1 MSEQGTAPQAEE
13 LVHKAA
19 RARSSARAL
28 RAETI
33 NVARQVADTE
43 QEVAETLAQLAIQR
57 PHHAARLRALSQ
69 DAATE
74 AARERRWGNTQ
85 SARPVAGD
93 DGAA

>member
-1 MSEQGTAPQAEE
+1 MSEDGAARRMQE
-13 LVHKAA
+13 LAQKAA
-19 RARSSARAL
+19 RARSWAKAL

-69 DAATE
+69 DAARE
-74 AARERRWGNTQ
+74 AARERRWGNTR
-85 SARPVAGD
+85 SAGPVPGD